1 MMLIKKIK
9 TVLMLFGCFACNL
22 ALLAQQPIQ
31 KNILL
36 DILKKY
42 PNAFGKIMEKP
53 ENYRVQIL
61 YTQIDRD
68 VHNRPQFT
76 SYPYRV
82 NKEEYFYPAS
92 TVKFP
97 ACLLALEKLN
107 GLNIKDLNRKS
118 IIHHDSAYEQQI
130 PAFKDLTTADKQPT
144 IEQYIKKILMVSD
157 NDAFNRLYE
166 FMGQEAFNDNL
177 FRKGHKNTRIVHR
190 LELPFNQEQNRR
202 SNPIRCYHPT
212 QKTIDTPSVTEIGT
226 HVRVQK
232 KLLFEQSMLINPK
245 TFIPETPI
253 LLGKGE
259 LVNGQLVAK
268 PKDFKTKNCF
278 PIEEQQAILKA
289 VLFPEAVAPEARFN
303 LTEDD
308 YSFLW
313 KYMSQS
319 PLESNSPKYDT
330 SHYDS
335 YCKFLMFGDNKKPM
349 PKNIR
354 IFNKV
359 GDAYGFLI
367 DNAYIVDFDR
377 NIEFMLTACIYVNSD
392 GVFNDDKYDYE
403 TIGYPFMAQLGKA
416 VYEYEITRP
425 RKYGANLNKFK
436 LKYDKP

>member
-1 MMLIKKIK
+1 MMLFKKIK
-9 TVLMLFGCFACNL
+9 KTFACCL
-22 ALLAQQPIQ
+22 GLGFSLTLWAQQPLQ
-31 KNILL
+31 KNILS

-42 PNAFGKIMEKP
+42 PNKFGKMIEKP

-68 VHNRPQFT
+68 EHNRPKFT
-76 SYPYRV
+76 SFAYRV

-118 IIHHDSAYEQQI
+118 IIQHDSAYAEQI
-130 PAFKDLTTADKQPT
+130 PSFKDATARNGHPT
-144 IEQYIKKILMVSD
+144 IEHYIKKVLMVSD

-177 FRKGHKNTRIVHR
+177 YRKGYKSTRIVHR
-190 LELPFNQEQNRR
+190 LELPFDVEQNRR

-212 QKTIDTPSVTEIGT
+212 QTIMDTPSTTDIGT

-245 TFIPETPI
+245 KLIPEASI
-253 LLGKGE
+253 FMGIGE
-259 LVNGQLVAK
+259 MVNGKVIHL
-268 PKDFKTKNCF
+268 PKDFKNKNYF
-278 PIEEQQAILKA
+278 PIEEQQNILKA
-289 VLFPEAVAPEARFN
+289 MLFPEVAAPDSRFN

-308 YSFLW
+308 YSFLY
-313 KYMSQS
+313 KYMSQY
-319 PLESNSPKYDT
+319 PRESLSPKYDT
-330 SHYDS
+330 SYYDS
-335 YCKFLMFGDNKKPM
+335 YCKFLMFGDDKKPM

-367 DNAYIVDFDR
+367 DNAYIIDLEK
-377 NIEFMLTACIYVNSD
+377 NIEFLLTACIYVNSD
-392 GVFNDDKYDYE
+392 GIFNDNQYEYD
-403 TIGYPFMAQLGKA
+403 TIGYPFMANLGKA
-416 VYEYEITRP
+416 VYEYELNRP
-425 RKYGANLNKFK
+425 RKVVANLNRFK
-436 LKYDKP
+436 IKYDK